1 MSEPRH
7 LDAGKRAR
15 LRLVIGHSGIHRASR
30 PSAIAK
36 GPQFRVPALALEAYT
51 DDLSDELDALLVAAS
66 RERHPAGRLHPHD
79 Q

>member
-15 LRLVIGHSGIHRASR
+15 LRLAIRQSGVHRASR
-30 PSAIAK
+30 PSAITK
-36 GPQFRVPALALEAYT
+36 GPQFRVPALALEADT
-51 DDLSDELDALLVAAS
+51 DDLSNELDALLAAAS
-66 RERHPAGRLHPHD
+66 RERHPARRLQPRD

>member
-15 LRLVIGHSGIHRASR
+15 VRLAIRHSGVHRASR

-36 GPQFRVPALALEAYT
+36 GPQFRVPALALEADI
-51 DDLSDELDALLVAAS
+51 DDLNDELEALLAAAS
-66 RERHPAGRLHPHD
+66 RERHPAGRLQPRD

>member
-15 LRLVIGHSGIHRASR
+15 VRLVTRSGVHRASR
-30 PSAIAK
+30 PSMITK
-36 GPQFRVPALALEAYT
+36 GPQFRVPALALEADI
-51 DDLSDELDALLVAAS
+51 DDLNDELEALLAAAS
-66 RERHPAGRLHPHD
+66 RERHPAGRLQPRD